1 MWIAIVSYFYKVL
14 AREITDVVTSLAK
27 GGLQVSMGL
36 PCPAGLTTLIS
47 ATIGHESVVLQAPV
61 DQTGSVW
68 AEWVRLVH
76 LQRLLRQWRGAEQI
90 QVQCVKASRCL
101 YPTPAQFL
109 HTGHLLPTALP
120 WHNINVRG
128 CPWWWHTTKL
138 FIYQYES
145 ESGFG

>member
-1 MWIAIVSYFYKVL
+1 MGIAIVSYFYKVL

-47 ATIGHESVVLQAPV
+47 ATTGHESVVLQAPV

-76 LQRLLRQWRGAEQI
+76 LQRLLRQ
-90 QVQCVKASRCL
+90 
-101 YPTPAQFL
+101 
-109 HTGHLLPTALP
+109 
-120 WHNINVRG
+120 
-128 CPWWWHTTKL
+128 
-138 FIYQYES
+138 
-145 ESGFG
+145 